1 MQESQLETVMRALV
15 LRGSFGVDG
24 LFLEQRSDVMPPRG
38 EVRVRVRAASLNYR
52 DLLMVRGEYDP
63 RLPLPAVLG
72 SDAAAEVV
80 AVGESVTRFQVGDLV
95 CPIFARGWYE
105 GPPDR
110 TTPLKG
116 LGGRVDGVFCESFVA
131 RAADLVRAPEHL
143 DALQACTLGAAGVT
157 AYRALFENGV
167 GPGRTVVVIGTGGVS
182 LFALALAV
190 AAGARVIVV
199 SRSLTKLARAV
210 ALGASDGID
219 ASATPAWGRAVRKL
233 TQDLGADIVV
243 EVGGAGTLS
252 ESITAVRPG
261 GTIALVGTVA
271 PLGDAPSLVPV
282 VMREI
287 RVQGLLVG
295 SRTAYESFFAHAAA
309 TKLTPVIDSTYAFA
323 DFRAAFERLASGDH
337 FGKVCFAM

>member
-1 MQESQLETVMRALV
+1 MRALV
-15 LRGSFGVDG
+15 LRGSFGLDC
-24 LFLEQRSDVMPPRG
+24 LFLEQRSDVMPGRG

-52 DLLMVRGEYDP
+52 DLLMLRGDYDS

-72 SDAAAEVV
+72 SDACGEVV
-80 AVGESVTRFQVGDLV
+80 ALGEGVTRFKEGDLV

-116 LGGRVDGVFCESFVA
+116 LGGRVDGVFTESFVA
-131 RAADLVRAPEHL
+131 RAADLVLAPSHL
-143 DALQACTLGAAGVT
+143 DPLHAATLGAAGVT

-167 GPGRTVVVIGTGGVS
+167 GPGRTVVVLGTGGVS
-182 LFALALAV
+182 LFALTLAV

-219 ASATPAWGRAVRKL
+219 SSATPGWGRAVRKL
-233 TQDLGADIVV
+233 TQDVGADIVV
-243 EVGGAGTLS
+243 EVGGAGTLP

-261 GTIALVGTVA
+261 GTIALVGTIA
-271 PLGDAPSLVPV
+271 PAAAEAPNMVSV

-287 RVQGLLVG
+287 RIQGLLVG
-295 SRTAYESFFAHAAA
+295 SRAVYETFFTHVAA
-309 TKLTPVIDSTYAFA
+309 TKLMPVIDSTFAFSE
-323 DFRAAFERLASGDH
+323 FRAAFERLESGNH
-337 FGKVCFAM
+337 FGKVCLTL